1 MTYSLIAT
9 EVTQGLL
16 KFYSASVSVKDAL
29 SPKFYSVDQLDPR
42 AGTGFQRVL
51 DRGRA
56 RKIADYILDNI
67 DNPEGVFIPTSIFL
81 ATEVDVPFDAN
92 NKRITIDQS
101 ALPFSVVDGQHRLEG
116 FRMAAERDRRV
127 LGFEVAIN
135 ICPKMPLLHQMC
147 HFYIVNTTQRKVDE
161 AIGQRIIA
169 RLTQEHGMGEFPA
182 LPKWMQRLVEMG
194 DIDDALKIAEYLNDE
209 PDSPWFQKIIMANH
223 TRRDG
228 GIINQKSFVKAIKQ
242 NFVTAANPISV
253 EFDGDKEKQCRA
265 IKNYWLG
272 IANCIQPEEDS
283 VFFKTNG
290 LEIFSKLSI
299 PFSMKLQERRDWSVM
314 GVENLFTHLSEN
326 VEGDYAAVTHSEWW
340 KRGGPSSSIN
350 AAGRKPIIDALTRAI
365 HANPQSEEVRL

>member
-1 MTYSLIAT
+1 MTLVLPAT
-9 EVTQGLL
+9 EVSQGLL
-16 KFYSASVSVKDAL
+16 KFYSASVSVRDVL
-29 SPKFYSVDQLDPR
+29 SPTFYSVDQLDPR

-51 DRGRA
+51 DTGRA
-56 RKIADYILDNI
+56 RKIADYVLDNI

-81 ATEVDVPFDAN
+81 ATEGHVFFDSST
-92 NKRITIDQS
+92 KLITIDED

-116 FRMAAERDRRV
+116 FRMAAEKDRRV
-127 LGFEVAIN
+127 LDFEVAIN
-135 ICPKMPLLHQMC
+135 ICSRMPLLHQMC

-209 PDSPWFQKIIMANH
+209 VDSPWFEKIIMANQN
-223 TRRDG
+223 RRDG
-228 GIINQKSFVKAIKQ
+228 GVINQKSFVKAIKQ

-253 EFDGDKEKQCRA
+253 EFSGDRQKQCRV
-265 IKNYWLG
+265 IKNYWTG
-272 IANCIQPEEDS
+272 IANCIQPEDDS

-299 PFSMKLQERRDWSVM
+299 PFSMKLQERRDWSVS

-326 VEGDYAAVTHSEWW
+326 VEGDFAAVTHSEWW

-350 AAGRKPIIDALTRAI
+350 AAGRKPIVDALTRAI
-365 HANPQSEEVRL
+365 HASPQAGDVKL